1 MSAKKGVSELVQ
13 RIEGFEHDY
22 EIVSL
27 YKDEDEGVLR
37 FEVRENPAIMVQED
51 K

>member
-1 MSAKKGVSELVQ
+1 MSRSISDLVQ
-13 RIEGFEHDY
+13 RIEGYQHDY

-37 FEVRENPAIMVQED
+37 FEVKEVPVEGD

>member
-1 MSAKKGVSELVQ
+1 MSKGIAELVQ
-13 RIEGFEHDY
+13 RIEGFGKQDY

-27 YKDEDEGVLR
+27 YKDEDEGVWR
-37 FEVRENPAIMVQED
+37 FEVKEVPVEED

>member
-1 MSAKKGVSELVQ
+1 MSRSIADLVQ
-13 RIEGFEHDY
+13 RIEGYQHDY

-27 YKDEDEGVLR
+27 YKDEDESVWR
-37 FEVRENPAIMVQED
+37 FEVKEVLVEEE